1 MSIRALLVDDEEPA
15 RLRLRSMLE
24 RFDDLRIVGEAE
36 DGQEALRRID
46 DLNPDVVFLDIE
58 MPGLTGMQ
66 VAARLRPPRPRVI
79 FCTAFD
85 QYAVEAFEQH
95 AADYLLKPVNRTRL
109 TRAIDRIRRAIDE
122 REHRRRE
129 VADARQ
135 TQARLYPQ
143 RLMPLRHLDYAGQ
156 CRPAGEVGG
165 DYYDFLA
172 LDEGRLG
179 MALGDVSGK
188 GIFAGLLMANLQ
200 ARVQSLAPRHVAA
213 VDRLAAE
220 TSGLM
225 HSATD
230 SNRYATLFYGLFDDA
245 SRRLRWVN
253 AAHPAGLV
261 LRCES
266 GTRHVVAH
274 RLESSGTAI
283 GLLPE
288 TSYRCAEIELRAGD
302 LLCLITD
309 GITEAE
315 SPDGDEYGVARL
327 ETLLAAHADRPA
339 QQLCEMILDDVERF
353 AATREAQD
361 DRTVIVGRVR

>member
-1 MSIRALLVDDEEPA
+1 MTIRALIVDDEEPA
-15 RLRLRSMLE
+15 RHRLRGMLE
-24 RFDDLRIVGEAE
+24 RFDDLQIVGEVE

-46 DLNPDVVFLDIE
+46 DVHPDVVFLDIE

-95 AADYLLKPVNRTRL
+95 ATDYLLKPVNRTRL
-109 TRAIDRIRRAIDE
+109 ARAIDSVRRAINE
-122 REHRRRE
+122 RETLRRE
-129 VADARQ
+129 VAAARR

-143 RLMPLRHLDYAGQ
+143 RLMPLPHLDYAGQ
-156 CRPAGEVGG
+156 CCPAGEVGG

-172 LDEGRLG
+172 LDDGRLG
-179 MALGDVSGK
+179 LAVGDVSGK

-200 ARVQSLAPRHVAA
+200 ARVQSLAPRYGAA
-213 VDRLAAE
+213 VDRLATE
-220 TSGLM
+220 TSRLM

-261 LRCES
+261 LRREF
-266 GTRHVVAH
+266 GTGPVVAG

-283 GLLPE
+283 GLLSE
-288 TSYRCAEIELRAGD
+288 TNYRCSEFELRAGD
-302 LLCLITD
+302 LLCLFTD
-309 GITEAE
+309 GITEAQNPGGE
-315 SPDGDEYGVARL
+315 EYGVERL
-327 ETLLAAHADRPA
+327 EALLAAHADRPA
-339 QQLCEMILDDVERF
+339 LQLCGMILDDVERF
-353 AATREAQD
+353 VETRQAQD